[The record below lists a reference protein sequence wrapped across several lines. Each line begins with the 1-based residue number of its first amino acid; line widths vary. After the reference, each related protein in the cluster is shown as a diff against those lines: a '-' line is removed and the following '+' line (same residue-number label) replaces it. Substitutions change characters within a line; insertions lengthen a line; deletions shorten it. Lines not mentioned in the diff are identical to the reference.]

1 MPAAPTIDELLAP
14 LIAAPSRSAVL
25 LDVDGTLAPIVRQA
39 DDAHVPQLTREPLKL
54 IAREYGLVACVSG
67 RRAAVARRIVS
78 LGTMA
83 YVGNHGAE
91 LLPAG
96 TAEPVVVPEAARY
109 RAQVQ
114 KFAKAVLQG
123 ELAPRVRIRGEDKSA
138 IYAFHWRGA
147 PDEQAALDAAR
158 QIAAA
163 AESEGL
169 WVHWGRKVLEV
180 RPPVPL
186 TKGTGV
192 SDLLAGA
199 PGIDNANGTLLLT
212 EASPKKRASLHLV
225 RGAAALAAHHAGGIE
240 PLECD
245 LDAFAALRELQTGGS
260 LTHVAC
266 VGVRSEETP
275 VELAE
280 AADLLVDGPLGVRA
294 LLQALAGS

>member
-1 MPAAPTIDELLAP
+1 MVMAAIIGAVPAAPTIDELLAP

-192 SDLLAGA
+192 SDLLASA
-199 PGIDNANGTLLLT
+199 PEIDNAIYVGDDLT
-212 EASPKKRASLHLV
+212 
-225 RGAAALAAHHAGGIE
+225 
-240 PLECD
+240 D
-245 LDAFAALRELQTGGS
+245 LDAFASLRELQAGGS

-266 VGVRSEETP
+266 IGVRSEETP
-275 VELAE
+275 VELGE

>member
-1 MPAAPTIDELLAP
+1 MVMAAIIGAVPAAPTIDELLAP

-199 PGIDNANGTLLLT
+199 PGIDNAIYVGDDLT
-212 EASPKKRASLHLV
+212 
-225 RGAAALAAHHAGGIE
+225 
-240 PLECD
+240 D
-245 LDAFAALRELQTGGS
+245 LDAFASLRELQAGGS

-266 VGVRSEETP
+266 IGVRSEETP
-275 VELAE
+275 VELGE

>member
-1 MPAAPTIDELLAP
+1 MAAIIGAVPAAPTIDELLAP

-192 SDLLAGA
+192 SDLLTGA
-199 PGIDNANGTLLLT
+199 PGIDNAIYVGDDLT
-212 EASPKKRASLHLV
+212 
-225 RGAAALAAHHAGGIE
+225 
-240 PLECD
+240 D
-245 LDAFAALRELQTGGS
+245 LDAFAALRELQAGGS

-266 VGVRSEETP
+266 IGVRSEETP